1 MASLL
6 NPDFDPEQ
14 SSYIIQRGLK
24 CKALVENEDFLWIVD
39 DQTSW
44 NLQQMLRC
52 KPGDDD
58 ALKHAHLMQYALT
71 ELVSTLQG
79 YAQAGEA
86 EARVIEML
94 SQEVD

>member
-1 MASLL
+1 VPNLE
-6 NPDFDPEQ
+6 FDPEQ

-24 CKALVENEDFLWIVD
+24 SKSLLENEAFLWIVD
-39 DQTSW
+39 EQTST
-44 NLQQMLRC
+44 NLMQIMAC
-52 KPGDDD
+52 KPGDDA
-58 ALKHAHLMQYALT
+58 ALKHAHLMQYTLT
-71 ELVSTLQG
+71 DLVSTLQG